1 MHKNL
6 QGRVLGDPC
15 TEVVVTLIWQ
25 PGAVS
30 RSPHSHRFILGLLL
44 ANVVPPTPQSLD
56 NLGKNSRS
64 KWDTEEDQGLVY
76 KVG

>member
-15 TEVVVTLIWQ
+15 TEVVVALMWQ
-25 PGAVS
+25 PSAVS
-30 RSPHSHRFILGLLL
+30 QPSHLHGFILRLLL

-56 NLGKNSRS
+56 NLGKDSRG
-64 KWDTEEDQGLVY
+64 KWYTEEDQRLVY